1 MITLELED
9 GSIKKFNL
17 PSDKEDKLYALW
29 NEARKKTIRLT
40 TADGETLNIRLFE
53 IMDCYYGDK
62 IKKDPPKNTDSF
74 PDAFKD
80 LFNGFNKGPFDNLN
94 PFSGKSS

>member
-17 PSDKEDKLYALW
+17 PPEKEDKLYALW
-29 NEARKKTIRLT
+29 DEARKKTIRLT
-40 TADGETLNIRLFE
+40 TADGETLDIRLFE

-62 IKKDPPKNTDSF
+62 IKEDPPKSGDM
-74 PDAFKD
+74 PDFFKD
-80 LFNGFNKGPFDNLN
+80 MLNGKGFGGFNEGPFGNT
-94 PFSGKSS
+94 